1 MRKKSEEFTKL
12 QEWGETILIYLLES
26 NDKGNIFIAESWLKS
41 LYKCIEIGKLS
52 IMKMLIGDL
61 NEMVMG
67 LNQKD
72 IIGINRILMKKF
84 GEDLMSGMAKR
95 MAGVLTRGKIRNDDE
110 FVRVNEWIDH
120 LLWDKDNPDAEQQI
134 EQYNQLLRDYEAK
147 VARRLKKSNP
157 D

>member
-12 QEWGETILIYLLES
+12 QEWGETILMYLLES

-41 LYKCIEIGKLS
+41 LSKCMKIGRLS

-72 IIGINRILMKKF
+72 IIGINRILMEKF
-84 GEDLMSGMAKR
+84 GEDLMSGMEKR
-95 MAGVLTRGKIRNDDE
+95 MAGVLKRGKIRNDEE

-120 LLWDKDNPDAEQQI
+120 LLWDKGNPDAEQQI
-134 EQYNQLLRDYEAK
+134 EQYNQLLRDYEERA
-147 VARRLKKSNP
+147 ARRLRKKQS
-157 D
+157 

>member
-12 QEWGETILIYLLES
+12 QEWGETMLTFISES
-26 NDKGNIFIAESWLKS
+26 PYFDEDYSKEYRQIFDK
-41 LYKCIEIGKLS
+41 CVEIGRLRE
-52 IMKMLIGDL
+52 MRMFIGDTK
-61 NEMVMG
+61 EMLQG
-67 LNQKD
+67 IESKYLIKLNQ
-72 IIGINRILMKKF
+72 ILMEKF

-120 LLWDKDNPDAEQQI
+120 LLWDKGNPDAEQQI

-147 VARRLKKSNP
+147 AARRLKKSNP